1 MAKICGSQNII
12 SFPVTRF
19 WPTSISHSTL
29 KIFMWL
35 NLKSS
40 NVPQQP
46 ISAWNCFTSCSICY
60 LWPPADITV
69 LTLQTKL
76 TSSCRK
82 PPPSKVSTC
91 APHTCLIWAPKWFDN
106 LSFAPDRSGKLLLQ
120 AGKCCL
126 PLGTFDIITLL
137 VDLLRIIVRL
147 RNAYSCPVELP
158 WWPVSP
164 ILTYLPD
171 S

>member
-106 LSFAPDRSGKLLLQ
+106 LSFAPDCSGK
-120 AGKCCL
+120 APATSWKM
-126 PLGTFDIITLL
+126 PFA
-137 VDLLRIIVRL
+137 VWYVRYQNTA
-147 RNAYSCPVELP
+147 RRPPPHNHTPP
-158 WWPVSP
+158 
-164 ILTYLPD
+164 
-171 S
+171 